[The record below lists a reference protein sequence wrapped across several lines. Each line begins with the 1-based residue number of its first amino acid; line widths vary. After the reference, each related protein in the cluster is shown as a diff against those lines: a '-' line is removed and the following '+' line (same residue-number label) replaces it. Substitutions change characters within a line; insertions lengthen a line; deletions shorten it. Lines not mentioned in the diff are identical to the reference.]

1 MRLFEP
7 DVVFV
12 LGDLFD
18 EGDFVNSND
27 FEQYVERFHRIF
39 KTTGNVPI
47 ISAVGNHDIGFHYK

>member
-7 DVVFV
+7 EVVFV

-18 EGDFVNSND
+18 EGDIVTSRD

-39 KTTGNVPI
+39 KTPSNVPI